1 MGNSILRKIVIVT
14 GVLWILAFLASLV
27 VLEFPGI
34 KGFYWVTS
42 LNPGML
48 TQRGSA
54 YDFSFANPARLFDP
68 ESLLITENGKV
79 LTRTFSNDSRYEQV
93 GVFLNDSTEIAFQGS
108 FTPSVKNQAETIT
121 SSFEALARLKL
132 ISGLNA
138 GRVALFLLFGLLG
151 LSIVIIS
158 NMTSQGK
165 AAGSNKVSS
174 RLVES
179 FSIKRI
185 DTNQSTR
192 PPWKI
197 IFLKSLTIFLAGCT
211 VLILS
216 EWLFFS
222 TRSSFMDSL
231 SWPNRVLIL
240 LASLA
245 LFDAIILVVFIIFQ
259 FIGYLISK
267 FLPTLGFYLAQI
279 PFSLLCACLIM
290 ILVDNF
296 TYSIFLAGIAG
307 TTSLVRLILAM
318 TFCLIIWFILNR
330 SVAAVSSESGMGGF
344 SPWLIGL
351 LGVLIISIITAGINL
366 KPEEPIPP
374 LQTASMTTGKLPN
387 ILLISSD
394 GIDADHFSVYGYER
408 DTTPF
413 LREIGKDSLI
423 GENHFSNSGH
433 TLGTFA
439 SVLTGR
445 SPLATRVLFSP
456 DILRGSGRYLHLP
469 GILQDAGYRTVSFGI
484 PFYADANTTNFR
496 DAFQEVNCLQNESPF
511 LLGGRITNL
520 FGDEFYL
527 LDQIEQRVLDRVKH
541 IFFISVFSSPIW
553 FVNESSGYLSSD
565 RERIKC
571 LNSYLEESAA
581 TEKPF
586 FAQIHL
592 LGTHGPRFEIT
603 VPRFSRGK
611 NQEED
616 WMTDFYDDT
625 ILNFDLQLSS
635 LVSKLKSLGIYEDT
649 MIVIYSDHGKS
660 WSSTNR
666 IPLIIHFP
674 RDEYAGVIS
683 QNSQNLDIAP
693 TILDY
698 LGFDIPGWMDGDS
711 LLNALDPYRPIFSL
725 EPVIPIQETGLW
737 MTPSN
742 TKENQ
747 YQQFGAVQAIIC
759 QKILTLNLESQV
771 VSESL
776 VEGYTQPCSRPRELS
791 RDEIIDQINEF
802 LLHCGFPALP
812 NPHE

>member
-1 MGNSILRKIVIVT
+1 MLPDERTLPSRLARFRGEKMMGNSILRKIVIVT

-54 YDFSFANPARLFDP
+54 YDFSFANPARLYDP

-259 FIGYLISK
+259 LIGYLISK

-330 SVAAVSSESGMGGF
+330 SVAAVSNASGMGDF
-344 SPWLIGL
+344 SPWLVGL
-351 LGVLIISIITAGINL
+351 TGVLIISIITAGIKL
-366 KPEEPIPP
+366 KPEGPIPP
-374 LQTASMTTGKLPN
+374 LQTASMRPEN
-387 ILLISSD
+387 YRIL
-394 GIDADHFSVYGYER
+394 F
-408 DTTPF
+408 
-413 LREIGKDSLI
+413 
-423 GENHFSNSGH
+423 
-433 TLGTFA
+433 
-439 SVLTGR
+439 
-445 SPLATRVLFSP
+445 
-456 DILRGSGRYLHLP
+456 
-469 GILQDAGYRTVSFGI
+469 
-484 PFYADANTTNFR
+484 
-496 DAFQEVNCLQNESPF
+496 
-511 LLGGRITNL
+511 
-520 FGDEFYL
+520 
-527 LDQIEQRVLDRVKH
+527 
-541 IFFISVFSSPIW
+541 
-553 FVNESSGYLSSD
+553 
-565 RERIKC
+565 
-571 LNSYLEESAA
+571 
-581 TEKPF
+581 
-586 FAQIHL
+586 
-592 LGTHGPRFEIT
+592 
-603 VPRFSRGK
+603 
-611 NQEED
+611 
-616 WMTDFYDDT
+616 
-625 ILNFDLQLSS
+625 
-635 LVSKLKSLGIYEDT
+635 
-649 MIVIYSDHGKS
+649 
-660 WSSTNR
+660 
-666 IPLIIHFP
+666 
-674 RDEYAGVIS
+674 
-683 QNSQNLDIAP
+683 
-693 TILDY
+693 
-698 LGFDIPGWMDGDS
+698 
-711 LLNALDPYRPIFSL
+711 
-725 EPVIPIQETGLW
+725 
-737 MTPSN
+737 
-742 TKENQ
+742 
-747 YQQFGAVQAIIC
+747 
-759 QKILTLNLESQV
+759 
-771 VSESL
+771 
-776 VEGYTQPCSRPRELS
+776 
-791 RDEIIDQINEF
+791 
-802 LLHCGFPALP
+802 
-812 NPHE
+812 